1 MWNRALPYSQA
12 IWQFTGYLKLLKY
25 FRIRNLKAKEG
36 VCMTTYIW
44 SHHWLRNNSGD
55 FSVMLLLSMILLYF
69 YSWALA
75 ERICLSHL
83 AAETLGSVSEA
94 GSGRWQIPKGT
105 SSTRLMPHWA
115 RSDPTWPPPDCLI
128 SLLNVMLWSQ
138 DAILNWEI
146 PKAELYPIYS
156 VGASWQAFLT
166 SFFHKTGRGFL
177 TRSANHDL
185 QDYWY
190 INVKHGLWLRRE
202 IFSSETCGNSL
213 TIIRY
218 PVLKPQVILKDA
230 CV

>member
-1 MWNRALPYSQA
+1 MWNRALLYFQA
-12 IWQFTGYLKLLKY
+12 IWQLTGYLKLLKY
-25 FRIRNLKAKEG
+25 FRIWNLKAREG
-36 VCMTTYIW
+36 ECMTTYIW

-83 AAETLGSVSEA
+83 AAETLGGVSEA
-94 GSGRWQIPKGT
+94 GSGCWQIPKGI
-105 SSTRLMPHWA
+105 SSTRLVPHWA
-115 RSDPTWPPPDCLI
+115 HSDLTWPPPDCLI

-138 DAILNWEI
+138 DVILNWEI
-146 PKAELYPIYS
+146 PKAELYPKYS
-156 VGASWQAFLT
+156 VDASLQAFF
-166 SFFHKTGRGFL
+166 SFSTRLEGSFL
-177 TRSANHDL
+177 TRSANHNL
-185 QDYWY
+185 QHYWY

-202 IFSSETCGNSL
+202 MFSSETHGNSL

-218 PVLKPQVILKDA
+218 PVLKPQVILEDT